1 MSCAV
6 LSAMMLFMT
15 PVGAEA
21 AAPTHPVA
29 VSALS
34 REPLYADIV
43 RRARGLHSQ
52 VQLWQ
57 RQGQVPA
64 ANMAQFERD
73 LVVLAE
79 RDMKAHHDLAKRGTD
94 SDLKC
99 ILKGISEDL
108 QVKLAALQQA
118 KDDTTRRTALE
129 DMGYLLNDNVEV
141 ITTPPT
147 VQSGKE
153 G

>member
-6 LSAMMLFMT
+6 LSAVMLFMT

-21 AAPTHPVA
+21 PLGPDAAT
-29 VSALS
+29 VSALA
-34 REPLYADIV
+34 REPLYADII

-57 RQGQVPA
+57 AKGQIPA
-64 ANMAQFERD
+64 DKMAQFERD
-73 LVVLAE
+73 LTALAE
-79 RDMKAHHDLAKRGTD
+79 RNMTAHHDLAKRGTD
-94 SDLKC
+94 GDLKC
-99 ILKGISEDL
+99 ILRGIAEDL

-118 KDDTTRRTALE
+118 KDDTTRRTTLE
-129 DMGYLLNDNVEV
+129 DMGYLLIDNVEV

>member
-1 MSCAV
+1 MSCAILGAV
-6 LSAMMLFMT
+6 MLLLT
-15 PVGAEA
+15 PVSAEA
-21 AAPTHPVA
+21 PATSDNVT

-43 RRARGLHSQ
+43 QRARGLHGQ
-52 VQLWQ
+52 VKLWQ
-57 RQGQVPA
+57 GEGRIPA
-64 ANMAQFERD
+64 AKMAQFERD
-73 LVVLAE
+73 LTALAE

-94 SDLKC
+94 GDLKC

-108 QVKLAALQQA
+108 QVKLSALKQA
-118 KDDTTRRTALE
+118 SDDTTRRTTLE

-141 ITTPPT
+141 ITTPPG